1 MKDHVALLRH
11 LLNMLR
17 AQIEQGMEVG
27 KGRLRLYEREGPI
40 KKEGKEEE
48 MMEGLMKRN
57 FF

>member
-1 MKDHVALLRH
+1 
-11 LLNMLR
+11 
-17 AQIEQGMEVG
+17 MEVG
-27 KGRLRLYEREGPI
+27 KGRLRLYGREGSI

>member
-1 MKDHVALLRH
+1 MKDHVALLRR

-27 KGRLRLYEREGPI
+27 KGRLRLYGREGSI

>member
-1 MKDHVALLRH
+1 
-11 LLNMLR
+11 MLR